1 MKFPSYISSSSRPVT
16 AFLLRACL
24 FAAGLATL
32 QIAVVTLF
40 AHDEDRT
47 VLEALHAAEQER
59 WPIVFFGD
67 STLEFVSKEDTDER
81 TLEQMVSENLA
92 AWTSS
97 ESSRDNSGIAPSTAF
112 IAFPAMRMFVYA
124 AMARHME
131 KAPYRPRYMIIPVNL
146 RSFAPPWDWFP
157 GWQFVDVFQELR
169 FGAAYRYFKTPMLI
183 FDVTDMVPISE
194 EEYMNSPVYYGNEH
208 CGQLKDFVMEMDKG
222 YTRDLASG
230 FIVSYMSPITSTNR
244 QLVALRDLARTA
256 KRLGVTPLFYLTPT
270 DYEEGVNQ
278 LGEDL
283 RRQLE
288 ANAKVVTQA
297 LADEVAPSLDL
308 TFALDHSHFDYHH
321 MPDEHLRDTGRVFL
335 ANQITDWIKAQEAAQ
350 ASLR

>member
-24 FAAGLATL
+24 LAAGLVAL
-32 QIAVVTLF
+32 QIALVTLLSRN
-40 AHDEDRT
+40 EDRT
-47 VLEALHAAEQER
+47 VLEALYAAEQKEL
-59 WPIVFFGD
+59 PTVFFGD
-67 STLEFVSKEDTDER
+67 STLEFVSKEDADER
-81 TLEQMVSENLA
+81 TIEQMLSENLA
-92 AWTSS
+92 SWAKSDSS
-97 ESSRDNSGIAPSTAF
+97 QGVALSASF

-131 KAPYRPRYMIIPVNL
+131 KSPYRPRYMIIPVNL

-157 GWQFVDVFQELR
+157 GWQYVDTFQELR

-183 FDVTDMVPISE
+183 FDVTNMEPISE
-194 EEYMNSPVYYGNEH
+194 GEFMSSPVYYGDEH
-208 CGQLKDFVMEMDKG
+208 RGQLKDFVMEVETG

-230 FIVSYMSPITSTNR
+230 FIVSYMSPVRSTNR
-244 QLVALRDLARTA
+244 QLVALRDLAQTT

-283 RRQLE
+283 RRQLQ
-288 ANAKVVTQA
+288 ANAEVIAQV
-297 LADEVAPSLDL
+297 LAEEGVPVLDL

-321 MPDEHLRDTGRVFL
+321 MPNEHLRDTGRVFL
-335 ANQITDWIKAQEAAQ
+335 ADQITDWIRTQETAR
-350 ASLR
+350 ASLP